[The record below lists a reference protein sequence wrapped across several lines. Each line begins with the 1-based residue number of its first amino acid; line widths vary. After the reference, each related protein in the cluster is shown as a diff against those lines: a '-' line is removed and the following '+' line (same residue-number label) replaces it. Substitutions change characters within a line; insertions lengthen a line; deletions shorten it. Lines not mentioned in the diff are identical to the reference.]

1 MKFSPEDIA
10 RITRGRLTGG
20 TSSVV
25 EEIFTD
31 SRTLPLSTRGAMF
44 VALSGPRHDG
54 HLYIRDLYNAGIRF
68 FLVSQIPDEMREVND
83 ASFVVVPDCLKAL
96 QQLAAYHRSLF
107 HFPVIGITGS
117 NGKTIVKEWIFQLFQ
132 AFREVVKSPR
142 SYNSQ
147 VGVPLSLLQLKP
159 DHELALIE
167 AGISFPGEMNIL
179 EELIRPGIGIM
190 TNIGE
195 AHQENFS
202 DLREK
207 VREKLI
213 LFRRSS
219 TLLYCKDQK
228 IVDEEIHSFFS
239 GKGIRLLSW
248 SFRPGADLEIT
259 ECCLLDGKTQLKAR
273 WRDESVELEIPFTDR
288 ASIENCIHCLLLYLF
303 LGIDKLGGLEPF
315 RHLSPVAMRM
325 ELKNGINGCTL
336 INDSYSSDMVSL
348 GIALDFLQ
356 RQPQNPVKTL
366 ILSDILQSGK
376 ENDELY
382 REVGML
388 IMAKGVGRFIGIG
401 PALTASRQYFQP
413 DSAFFGS
420 TEEFIRAFPSL
431 SFRDEAILL
440 KGARVFGFERIT
452 ELLEQK
458 RHQTRLEI
466 NLQSMVHNLNFFRT
480 LLRPGTRIMGMVK
493 ALSYG
498 SGTYEIANLL
508 QYHKVDYLAV
518 AVADEGIALRRAG
531 IQLPMMVM
539 SPEPFSFDA
548 MVRFNLEPELY
559 SLPLLRS
566 FIHFAVQAGLN
577 QYPVHLKLD
586 TGMHRLG
593 FSREDIQGLLEILGN
608 SREIHVRS
616 VFSHLAGSED
626 PELDGFTR
634 DQIEL
639 FTGLSNQ
646 IIQVTG
652 YPVLRHILN
661 SAGIERFPGAQFD
674 MVRLGIGLYGIST
687 VNQSKL
693 LQVGT
698 LRSII
703 TQVKALNPGDTVGY
717 NRRGLIVERSRIAVV
732 PIGYADGLNRKMGN
746 GNGYFMVKGKTAPIV
761 GNICMDMCMIN
772 VTGLDVKEGDEV
784 IIFGDGLPVTRLAEQ
799 LGTIPYEVLTSI
811 SSRVKRVYFQE

>member
-1 MKFSPEDIA
+1 MKFSPEDIS
-10 RITRGRLTGG
+10 RITRGSLNGEI
-20 TSSVV
+20 SSVI
-25 EEIFTD
+25 EEVFTD
-31 SRTLPLSTRGAMF
+31 SRTLPLSPRGAMF

-54 HLYIRDLYNAGIRF
+54 HQYIHDLYKAGIRL
-68 FLVSQIPDEMREVND
+68 FLVSRIPDEVLEVRD
-83 ASFVVVPDCLKAL
+83 ACFVVVPDCLKAL
-96 QQLAAYHRSLF
+96 QQLAAYHRLLF

-117 NGKTIVKEWIFQLFQ
+117 NGKTIVKEWIYQLLQ
-132 AFREVVKSPR
+132 SYREVVKSPR

-147 VGVPLSLLQLKP
+147 VGVPLSLLQLRP
-159 DHELALIE
+159 EHEIAIIE
-167 AGISFPGEMNIL
+167 AGISFPGEMKNL
-179 EELIRPGIGIM
+179 EELIQPGIGII

-195 AHQENFS
+195 AHQENFY

-207 VREKLI
+207 VQEKLN

-228 IVDEEIHSFFS
+228 IVDEEIHKAFS
-239 GKGIRLLSW
+239 GKGPRLLSW
-248 SFRPGADLEIT
+248 SFKSGADLEIT
-259 ECCLLDGKTQLKAR
+259 GCNLLDGMTHLEAR
-273 WRDESVELEIPFTDR
+273 WKDESFELEIPFTDR

-315 RHLSPVAMRM
+315 RHLNPVAMRM

-382 REVGML
+382 REVGAL
-388 IMAKGVGRFIGIG
+388 IKAKGVGRFIGIG
-401 PALTASRQYFQP
+401 PALNASRHYFLA
-413 DSAFFGS
+413 DSIFFSS
-420 TEEFIRAFPSL
+420 TEEFIRAYPSL

-466 NLQSMVHNLNFFRT
+466 NLQSMVHNLNFFRS

-498 SGTYEIANLL
+498 SGTYEIASLL

-518 AVADEGIALRRAG
+518 AVADEGIALKRAG

-539 SPEPFSFDA
+539 SPEPTSFDA

-566 FIHFAVQAGLN
+566 FIQFAVQTGLK

-593 FSREDIQGLLEILGN
+593 FSMDEIPGLIEILST

-626 PELDGFTR
+626 PDLDGFTR
-634 DQIEL
+634 EQIDL
-639 FTGLSNQ
+639 FTSLSSQ
-646 IIQVTG
+646 IVRLTG

-661 SAGIERFPGAQFD
+661 SAGIERFPDAQFD

-703 TQVKALNPGDTVGY
+703 TQVKDLNPGDTVGY

-732 PIGYADGLNRKMGN
+732 PIGYADGLSRKMGN
-746 GNGYFMVKGKTAPIV
+746 GNGYFLVKGKPAPIV

-772 VTGLDVKEGDEV
+772 VTGLDVREGDEV
-784 IIFGDGLPVTRLAEQ
+784 IIFGDGLSVTRLAEQ
-799 LGTIPYEVLTSI
+799 LGTIPYEVLTGI

>member
-10 RITRGRLTGG
+10 LITKG
-20 TSSVV
+20 TLVGAASSLIG
-25 EEIFTD
+25 EIFTD
-31 SRTLPLSTRGAMF
+31 SRTLPLSPGDSMF
-44 VALSGPRHDG
+44 VALQGPRHDG
-54 HLYIRDLYNAGIRF
+54 HQYISDLYHAGIRLF
-68 FLVSQIPDEMREVND
+68 MVSHIPEDVRD
-83 ASFVVVPDCLKAL
+83 AKEAGFIVVRDCLKAM

-117 NGKTIVKEWIFQLFQ
+117 NGKTIVKEWIFQLLQ
-132 AFREVVKSPR
+132 SLREVVKSPR

-147 VGVPLSLLQLKP
+147 VGVPLSLFQLRP
-159 DHELALIE
+159 DHEIALIE
-167 AGISFPGEMNIL
+167 AGISYPGEMSIL
-179 EELIRPGIGIM
+179 EELIQPGIGII

-195 AHQENFS
+195 AHQENFT
-202 DLREK
+202 DLHEK

-228 IVDEEIHSFFS
+228 IVHEEIQKAFS
-239 GKGIRLLSW
+239 GKGPRLLSW
-248 SFRPGADLEIT
+248 SFSPGADLEIT
-259 ECCLLDGKTQLKAR
+259 GCKLLDGKTQLEAR
-273 WRDESVELEIPFTDR
+273 WKDEPIELEIPFTDK

-303 LGIDKLGGLEPF
+303 LGIDKLAGLEPF
-315 RHLSPVAMRM
+315 SHLSPVAMRM
-325 ELKNGINGCTL
+325 ELKTGINGCTL

-382 REVGML
+382 QEVGML
-388 IMAKGVGRFIGIG
+388 LLAKGVGRFIGIG
-401 PALTASRQYFQP
+401 PALKACRQYFQP
-413 DSAFFGS
+413 ESIFFDS
-420 TEEFIRAFPSL
+420 TDEFIREFPSL

-466 NLQSMVHNLNFFRT
+466 NLQSMVHNLNFFRS
-480 LLRPGTRIMGMVK
+480 LLQPGTRVMGMVK

-518 AVADEGIALRRAG
+518 AVADEGIALRHAG

-539 SPEPFSFDA
+539 SPEPSSFDA

-559 SLPLLRS
+559 SLPLLRR
-566 FIHFAVQAGLN
+566 FIHFALKAGLK

-593 FSREDIQGLLEILGN
+593 FSMEEIPGLLEILGTN
-608 SREIHVRS
+608 REIHVRS

-626 PELDGFTR
+626 PDLDGFTR
-634 DQIEL
+634 EQIDL
-639 FTGLSNQ
+639 FIRLSKQ

-661 SAGIERFPGAQFD
+661 SAGIERFPDAQLD

-717 NRRGLIVERSRIAVV
+717 NRKGLIVERSRIAVV
-732 PIGYADGLNRKMGN
+732 PIGYADGLNRKLGN
-746 GNGYFMVKGKTAPIV
+746 GNGCFLIKGKYAPIV

-772 VTGLDVKEGDEV
+772 VTGMDVKEGDEV
-784 IIFGDGLPVTRLAEQ
+784 IIFGEGLSVTRLADQ
-799 LGTIPYEVLTSI
+799 LGTIPYEVLTGI
-811 SSRVKRVYFQE
+811 SSRVKRVYYQE